1 MKRHFDV
8 ELKELK
14 KKILEMDGM
23 VEAAIDYSIK
33 ALVDRD
39 EKLILEVTK
48 KEEGI
53 NKIHLDID
61 DICLKLLA
69 LHQPMAADLRFIAA
83 ALRIN
88 SELERIGD
96 MAVNITDAT
105 RELLNEPPLKPLI
118 DIPKMSNLSRQMTK
132 DALDAF
138 INRDIELAKNVILRD
153 DEVDDLKDQ
162 LFRELL
168 TYMMSDPKAIKRALE
183 LILVSRHL
191 ERIGDHATNIAE
203 DVVFMV
209 LGEDIRHPN

>member
-8 ELKELK
+8 ELRELK
-14 KKILEMDGM
+14 KRILEMDSL
-23 VEAAIDYSIK
+23 VEVAIDYSIK
-33 ALVDRD
+33 ALTDRD

-53 NKIHLDID
+53 NKAHIEID
-61 DICLKLLA
+61 EICLRLLA
-69 LHQPMAADLRFIAA
+69 LRQPMAADLRFIAV
-83 ALRIN
+83 ALKIN
-88 SELERIGD
+88 SELERMGD
-96 MAVNITDAT
+96 LAVNITDAT
-105 RELLNEPPLKPLI
+105 VELLKEPPLKPLM
-118 DIPKMSNLSRQMTK
+118 DIPKMSSLSRQMTK

-138 INRDIELAKNVILRD
+138 INRDVELAKNVISRD
-153 DEVDDLKDQ
+153 DEVDNLKDQ

>member
-1 MKRHFDV
+1 MKRHFDE
-8 ELKELK
+8 ELRELK
-14 KKILEMDGM
+14 KKILEMDSL

-33 ALVDRD
+33 ALADRK
-39 EKLILEVTK
+39 EELILEVIK

-53 NKIHLDID
+53 NKIHLEID
-61 DICLKLLA
+61 EICLRLLA
-69 LHQPMAADLRFIAA
+69 LRQPMAADLRFIAA
-83 ALRIN
+83 VLKIN
-88 SELERIGD
+88 SELERMGD
-96 MAVNITDAT
+96 QAINITDAT
-105 RELLNEPPLKPLI
+105 SELLKEPPLKPLI
-118 DIPKMSNLSRQMTK
+118 DIPKMSSLSRQMTK

-138 INRDIELAKNVILRD
+138 INRDVELAKDVISRD
-153 DEVDDLKDQ
+153 DEVDDLKNQ
-162 LFRELL
+162 IFRELL

>member
-1 MKRHFDV
+1 MKRHFDE
-8 ELKELK
+8 ELRELK
-14 KKILEMDGM
+14 KKILEMDSL

-33 ALVDRD
+33 ALADRK
-39 EKLILEVTK
+39 EELILEVIK

-53 NKIHLDID
+53 NKIHLEID
-61 DICLKLLA
+61 EICLRLIA
-69 LHQPMAADLRFIAA
+69 LRQPMAADLRFIAA

-88 SELERIGD
+88 SELERMGD
-96 MAVNITDAT
+96 LAVNITDAT
-105 RELLNEPPLKPLI
+105 SELLKEPPLKPLM
-118 DIPKMSNLSRQMTK
+118 DIPKMSSLSRQMTK

-138 INRDIELAKNVILRD
+138 INRDVELAKNVISRD
-153 DEVDDLKDQ
+153 DEVDDLKDR

-203 DVVFMV
+203 DVVFIV